1 MIELTPKEKR
11 ALAKKAWAQANR
23 NKRNASNKLWR
34 EKNKEAIAV
43 YKKAWRKQNKEQQAL
58 YDKLWKKLNPEKVN
72 AQVSKRRTAKLNR
85 IPKWLSLATLKE
97 IEALYKLA
105 VEKTKETGI
114 KWHVDHIIPLQGKI
128 VSGLHVPANLQVIP
142 AVENLKKNNKFTE
155 NISAN

>member
-23 NKRNASNKLWR
+23 DKRNATNKLWR
-34 EKNKEAIAV
+34 DKNKEAIAV

-114 KWHVDHIIPLQGKI
+114 KWHVDHIIPLRGEL
-128 VSGLHVPANLQVIP
+128 VSGLHVPSNLQVIIG
-142 AVENLKKNNKFTE
+142 ADNVRKCNQYVL
-155 NISAN
+155 